1 MLRVPSCRVGQMCKF
16 AAVIGCPGCELQN
29 RVTQYIQYFLE
40 TQFDFRSAVETYENS
55 ACGGHSCVCRG
66 ELSELGQGRNEVLR
80 VRPARCKQ
88 QSEYLVLSLR
98 ILSAPPPRQMPSAPI
113 MASVQITR
121 RTGCLGG
128 GICNDRRAP
137 VLNSQTR
144 RKPQRSW
151 PFDSKTAGRTTLLSL
166 ANSRQRSLLRV
177 AFECTASTRAARQPG
192 DSARFWLRLPESVVQ
207 NPGALASQLASPQSA
222 VLETAY
228 QKAGHAAPL
237 VCELD
242 NFQLK
247 VKICFVFPAV
257 EWANCANSQL
267 QSAALDV
274 SYKIV

>member
-1 MLRVPSCRVGQMCKF
+1 M
-16 AAVIGCPGCELQN
+16 A
-29 RVTQYIQYFLE
+29 
-40 TQFDFRSAVETYENS
+40 
-55 ACGGHSCVCRG
+55 
-66 ELSELGQGRNEVLR
+66 
-80 VRPARCKQ
+80 
-88 QSEYLVLSLR
+88 
-98 ILSAPPPRQMPSAPI
+98 SAPI

-128 GICNDRRAP
+128 GICNDRIRSHKLTCRVAEVGSISGLTLAIVARVLRTPYLSDALRDAHGARHRRSLRLADAKRAP